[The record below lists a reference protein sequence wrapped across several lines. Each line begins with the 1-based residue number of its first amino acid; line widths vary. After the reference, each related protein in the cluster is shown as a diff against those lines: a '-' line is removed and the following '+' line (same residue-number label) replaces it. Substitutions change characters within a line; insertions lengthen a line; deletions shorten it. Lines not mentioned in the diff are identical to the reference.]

1 LHKKSQRGCC
11 MDERKLKKTSKVM
24 PRINFVSIKN
34 NATRFCDSELE
45 VARLLLLEFDDD
57 IISYNT
63 QPSSFFYTAYGK
75 QKRYSPDSII
85 QHRLKGVYFEEVK
98 PRNKLDKEVNI
109 EKFKLLSQFFMNICN
124 NELSLVSEKEIFDGD
139 NIANLKKLYRYL
151 SLELSE
157 NCDLLLSTLPAKTT
171 YSALIDLCEKNGC
184 DINDPMILLAKKH
197 YSFDITVLLSP
208 TTSLVK
214 ADDSIHI

>member
-1 LHKKSQRGCC
+1 MK
-11 MDERKLKKTSKVM
+11 ERELKKTSKVM

-45 VARLLLLEFDDD
+45 VARLLQLEFDDD

-75 QKRYSPDSII
+75 QNRYSPDTII
-85 QHRLKGVYFEEVK
+85 QHRVKGVYFEEVK
-98 PRNKLDKEVNI
+98 PSSELNKEINI
-109 EKFKLLSQFFMNICN
+109 EKFKLLSPFFTDICG
-124 NELSLVSEKEIFDGD
+124 NELSLVSEKEIFNGD
-139 NIANLKKLYRYL
+139 NIANLKRLYRYL

-157 NCDLLLSTLPAKTT
+157 NCDSLLSTLPVKTT
-171 YSALIDLCEKNGC
+171 FSALIDFCENNEC
-184 DINDPMILLAKKH
+184 DINDPLILLAKKH

-208 TTSLVK
+208 TTNLVK